1 MFQTITDALRGNA
14 ELFRAYPISYTIGL
28 TLAVTVIYFKWRL
41 ITKAQDKALRD
52 NFAGWQE
59 AGEVSSS
66 GVLIMR
72 PFKMRRLGVLG
83 IVFWGG
89 GAWFMGLVVE
99 PKPDELLEY
108 WLVVAI
114 SVGFTIMS
122 LWILAFSFDRIL
134 YDGKRIVRLSWL
146 AKPFEARL
154 DDLEQVT
161 PLSKTIAGGVRLH
174 FTDGRQLKVR
184 ARNSGYRQLLESLAG
199 RDLKLRM
206 MLSALNRLNDG
217 GR

>member
-14 ELFRAYPISYTIGL
+14 ELFRAYPIPYTIGL
-28 TLAVTVIYFKWRL
+28 TLVVTVIWFKWRL
-41 ITKAQDKALRD
+41 IAKAHEKGLRD
-52 NFAGWQE
+52 NFAGWKQ
-59 AGEVSSS
+59 AGEVSPS

-72 PFKMRRLGVLG
+72 PLKMRRLGVLG

-89 GAWFMGLVVE
+89 GAWFMGLVAE
-99 PKPDELLEY
+99 PKPDELLKH
-108 WLVVAI
+108 WLAVAG

-134 YDGKRIVRLSWL
+134 FDGKRIVRLSWL
-146 AKPFEARL
+146 SKPFEAKI
-154 DDLEQVT
+154 DDLEQIT

-174 FTDGRQLKVR
+174 FTDGRQLKIR